1 MKRRHFVVVVALCGA
16 LAACS
21 GLSGITQKPEI
32 SLAGVELVDFGLFEQ
47 RFKLGLRIQNPND
60 VALPIRGLSFDVE
73 LNGQHFA
80 KGVSDQAVTVPR
92 FGEAVLAVTA
102 TSNLGN
108 VLRQLNELQKS
119 GRQRADYRISGRLEL
134 ASVGS
139 IPFERKGD
147 VAMPVFDAPR

>member
-1 MKRRHFVVVVALCGA
+1 MTRRGFLIASGLFCA

-32 SLAGVELVDFGLFEQ
+32 SLAGIELVDFGLFEQ

-60 VALPIRGLSFDVE
+60 VALPIQGLSFDVE

-92 FGEAVLAVTA
+92 FGEAVLTVTA

-134 ASVGS
+134 AGVGN

-147 VAMPVFDAPR
+147 VAMPVFDPPR

>member
-1 MKRRHFVVVVALCGA
+1 MRRRRFLLVAALCGA

-47 RFKLGLRIQNPND
+47 RFKLDLRIQNPND

-108 VLRQLNELQKS
+108 VLRQLNELQQS
-119 GRQRADYRISGRLEL
+119 GRQRADYRIGGRLEL
-134 ASVGS
+134 AGVGS